1 MTTNYKQGLEPL
13 VCNEP
18 KILILG
24 SLPGDI
30 SIESQEYYAKITRTF
45 SGES

>member
-24 SLPGDI
+24 SRLVEMKEELNCI
-30 SIESQEYYAKITRTF
+30 Q
-45 SGES
+45 